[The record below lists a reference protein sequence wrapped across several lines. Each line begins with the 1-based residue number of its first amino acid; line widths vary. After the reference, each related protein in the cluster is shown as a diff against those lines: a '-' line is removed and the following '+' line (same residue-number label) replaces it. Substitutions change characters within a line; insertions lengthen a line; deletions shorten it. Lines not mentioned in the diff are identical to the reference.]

1 MHRWSQF
8 SLGLL
13 AGIVVVLLTVVI
25 LQNREPQAHA
35 VTPQVDNAGGN
46 LLMGI
51 GGSQTQLTDLV
62 WVLWKHPAPKRPVGA
77 DTKEGIVTS
86 KDERLTLCCYQVS
99 NGARS
104 MRLVA
109 TRDISFDMDVVE
121 YKQEKPTVR
130 DIVEELKKSMPPEK
144 APK

>member
-1 MHRWSQF
+1 MQRWSQF

-35 VTPQVDNAGGN
+35 VTQGVDNTGTGI
-46 LLMGI
+46 LMGI
-51 GGSQTQLTDLV
+51 GGSTNNINDLL
-62 WVLWKHPAPKRPVGA
+62 WVLVKHPAPKRAAGA
-77 DTKEGIVTS
+77 DAGIVSS
-86 KDERLTLCCYQVS
+86 KDERMTLCCYQVS

-109 TRDISFDMDVVE
+109 TRDISFDVDVPEMNNERPSV
-121 YKQEKPTVR
+121 KT
-130 DIVEELKKSMPPEK
+130 IIEELKKTLPKEPPK
-144 APK
+144 

>member
-1 MHRWSQF
+1 MLRWSQF

-13 AGIVVVLLTVVI
+13 SGIVVVLLTVVI

-35 VTPQVDNAGGN
+35 VTQGVDNTGTG

-51 GGSQTQLTDLV
+51 GGSTNNINDLL
-62 WVLWKHPAPKRPVGA
+62 WVLVKHPAPKRPAGA
-77 DTKEGIVTS
+77 DAGIVAS
-86 KDERLTLCCYQVS
+86 KDERMTLCCYQVS

-109 TRDISFDMDVVE
+109 TRDISFDVDVPEMNNERPSV
-121 YKQEKPTVR
+121 KT
-130 DIVEELKKSMPPEK
+130 IIEELKKTQPKEK
-144 APK
+144 EPK